1 MKIIS
6 NNDVYIQGSDLEQIL
21 QNDKTFPLDM
31 YYAIAK
37 GMPHVKSLTKFIKI
51 EGEKEKWHSP
61 RRTAWK
67 EHCIDL

>member
-37 GMPHVKSLTKFIKI
+37 GMPHVKSLTKLK
-51 EGEKEKWHSP
+51 
-61 RRTAWK
+61 
-67 EHCIDL
+67 